1 MESKEKKKSEEN
13 FDTKIQKIIDTFTK
27 AEKLGKENSKK
38 YKDWIKD
45 ISDPNFKLIEN
56 ILNYFCDEL
65 TPITMRENIFKIIR
79 KLYHLNEKVISPQIF
94 GNQEFVKAIIIH
106 ITSND
111 QSKISDNCFYLL
123 THFFNEKTFEKNID
137 EKFIEALFNGLKIVR
152 EEEILNDIVRI
163 LIEINFGFKEDEEN
177 LLVKVHS
184 TNDNSRVY
192 DEILIRVL
200 NNETNDEKQIQVLK
214 CLNDLMNNQTKS
226 IFYESDLEVFIDII
240 LSKFQMTENIEL
252 MKKLLSSLDKV
263 TQYEEYNRSRYK
275 MENITEFLEDI
286 QSAED
291 QPEEIKS
298 ISKKILGNLTDIENK
313 KKSLTEE

>member
-1 MESKEKKKSEEN
+1 MESKEKKKPEEN

-27 AEKLGKENSKK
+27 AEKLGKENTKK

-56 ILNYFCDEL
+56 LLTYFCAEL
-65 TPITMRENIFKIIR
+65 TPISMRENIFKIIR

-111 QSKISDNCFYLL
+111 QSKISYNCFYLL
-123 THFFNEKTFEKNID
+123 THFFNEKTFKKDID

-163 LIEINFGFKEDEEN
+163 LIEINFNFKEGEEN

-184 TNDNSRVY
+184 KNDNSRVY

-200 NNETNDEKQIQVLK
+200 NNETNDEKEIQVLK
-214 CLNDLMNNQTKS
+214 CLNDLMNYQTKS

-252 MKKLLSSLDKV
+252 MKKLLNSLDIV
-263 TQYEEYNRSRYK
+263 TQYDEYNRSRYK
-275 MENITEFLEDI
+275 MENIIEFLEDL

-291 QPEEIKS
+291 KPEEIKD
-298 ISKKILGNLTDIENK
+298 ISKKIIGNLNDTQNK
-313 KKSLTEE
+313 